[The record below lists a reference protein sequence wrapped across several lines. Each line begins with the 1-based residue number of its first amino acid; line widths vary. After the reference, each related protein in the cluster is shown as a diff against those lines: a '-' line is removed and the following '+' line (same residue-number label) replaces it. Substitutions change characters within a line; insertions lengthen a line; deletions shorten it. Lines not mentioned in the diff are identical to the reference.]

1 MGVDSN
7 TLGSAAL
14 TPQEARKIKKIE
26 DATEAARNKLRNHH
40 IYGVSLKIFN
50 DFSFFYIKIYA
61 LSSLKRQ
68 MIYGFSCLI
77 IITVSGIS

>member
-26 DATEAARNKLRNHH
+26 EATESARNKLRNHH
-40 IYGVSLKIFN
+40 IYSVSLKFFR
-50 DFSFFYIKIYA
+50 DFSGFY
-61 LSSLKRQ
+61 S
-68 MIYGFSCLI
+68 
-77 IITVSGIS
+77 VISAF

>member
-40 IYGVSLKIFN
+40 IYGVSLK
-50 DFSFFYIKIYA
+50 FFKYFWFFTPT
-61 LSSLKRQ
+61 LVSLKPWSALKNLDFGDRFLRD
-68 MIYGFSCLI
+68 MILR
-77 IITVSGIS
+77 